1 MASIIYTKW
10 YNIAGGASR
19 AIQIIVTLA
28 ICRRRPIFL
37 LPYLFDEEQV
47 GDGEVR
53 SAGALEPPAKRAR
66 RTAQAQRS
74 RCRSPAAA
82 VALLWPGNWR
92 RRRRRYLQQQSEFF
106 RGNTQT
112 ERRTTSTAKRE
123 KERDRSATRTK
134 DKRKKERERASRRP
148 NAGRKDEG
156 QNARGRG
163 TLCQARGN
171 GERRRQKLPHLSSPS
186 REGRDRPP
194 CGTWLSLHHRFL
206 GPSVLPTQSA
216 VRRAR
221 EETRKKIV
229 CTHKF
234 LP

>member
-82 VALLWPGNWR
+82 VALLWPGAAGVVVDAVGTYSSSLSSSVATR
-92 RRRRRYLQQQSEFF
+92 RRRD
-106 RGNTQT
+106 
-112 ERRTTSTAKRE
+112 ERRQRPKERKR
-123 KERDRSATRTK
+123 KRDRSATRTK
-134 DKRKKERERASRRP
+134 DKREKERARAGVP
-148 NAGRKDEG
+148 
-156 QNARGRG
+156 
-163 TLCQARGN
+163 
-171 GERRRQKLPHLSSPS
+171 
-186 REGRDRPP
+186 
-194 CGTWLSLHHRFL
+194 
-206 GPSVLPTQSA
+206 
-216 VRRAR
+216 
-221 EETRKKIV
+221 
-229 CTHKF
+229 
-234 LP
+234 

>member
-82 VALLWPGNWR
+82 VALLWPLPGAGVVVDAVGTYSSSLSSSVATR
-92 RRRRRYLQQQSEFF
+92 RRRDERRQRPKERKRETEVRHERGIRERKRESE
-106 RGNTQT
+106 RAGVPTQEGRTKAKTLVGAARSAKPEAT
-112 ERRTTSTAKRE
+112 ERGGDRNSLTSAARVARDVTVLRAELGSLSITA
-123 KERDRSATRTK
+123 S
-134 DKRKKERERASRRP
+134 SVP
-148 NAGRKDEG
+148 VYFPLS
-156 QNARGRG
+156 Q
-163 TLCQARGN
+163 LS
-171 GERRRQKLPHLSSPS
+171 GEHGK
-186 REGRDRPP
+186 
-194 CGTWLSLHHRFL
+194 
-206 GPSVLPTQSA
+206 
-216 VRRAR
+216 RRA
-221 EETRKKIV
+221 KK
-229 CTHKF
+229 
-234 LP
+234 